1 MADEGDPM
9 RIIAGSKKGMK
20 LKTPGGTSVRPTAN
34 RVREALFNI
43 LGPLVRDAV
52 FIDLYAGSGAVG
64 IEALSRGA
72 RLAIFVENKRDN
84 IPLIGENLKKSG
96 FKDRSL
102 LLHRDVNRALPHLAE
117 KQFRADL
124 IFMDPPYLSKEI
136 PTVIKAINGLPLL
149 SPDGLIIVEHA
160 CSNGEWAAVFSNLRR
175 KKYGQT
181 CLSIIKP

>member
-1 MADEGDPM
+1 M

-20 LKTPGGTSVRPTAN
+20 LKAPGGTSVRPTAD

-43 LGPLVRDAV
+43 LGPLVGDAV

-72 RLAIFVENKRDN
+72 CQAVFVEIKRKN
-84 IPLIGENLKKSG
+84 ISLIRNNLAKSG
-96 FKDRSL
+96 FTERSF
-102 LLHRDVNRALPHLAE
+102 LLHQDVNRALPFLAG
-117 KQFRADL
+117 KQFMADL

-136 PTVIKAINGLPLL
+136 PTVIKTIERLSIL
-149 SPDGLIIVEHA
+149 SPDGLIIVEHS
-160 CSNGEWAAVFSNLRR
+160 CSNGDWTTIFSNFRQ

-181 CLSIIKP
+181 CLTIIKP